1 MAKYGPGRMLRHSF
15 FTSADLMDLPD
26 WAKLL
31 WASIFSHADNE
42 GWIRADPGY
51 LRGLTWPHGR
61 KKGPLAAPRPPCER
75 SIAAA
80 CGVFLARM
88 MLSQGTVERAQG
100 AENVISYYRVTNFA
114 KHQDMTWLNAP
125 RNQPSKPIE
134 PTNGA
139 VTGPSHPK
147 GRPGAGGKTR
157 DHPGATPKQVD
168 FAAIAAA
175 ALAAQ
180 GAGS

>member
-1 MAKYGPGRMLRHSF
+1 MAKYGSGRMLRHSF
-15 FTSADLMDLPD
+15 FTSPDLMDLPD

-31 WASIFSHADNE
+31 WASIFSHADND
-42 GWIRADPGY
+42 GCIRADPGY

-61 KKGPLAAPRPPCER
+61 KKGPLAAPRPPGER

-80 CGVFLARM
+80 CEVFLARM
-88 MLSQGTVERAQG
+88 MLSQGTVERSPG
-100 AENVISYYRVTNFA
+100 AENSVSYYRVTNFA
-114 KHQDMTWLNAP
+114 KHQDMSWRNTP
-125 RNQPSKPIE
+125 RNQPTNSTQ

-147 GRPGAGGKTR
+147 GRPGAGGRKR
-157 DHPGATPKQVD
+157 DHPGSTPRSVD